1 MKQCGTCRMTLDDEN
16 FIWPEDSNLLDA
28 APVHDIADPLEPE
41 ILPAREDVLESAAP
55 RRHV

>member
-16 FIWPEDSNLLDA
+16 FIWPEDSHLDA
-28 APVHDIADPLEPE
+28 APVHEVADALEPE
-41 ILPAREDVLESAAP
+41 IIPAPEDVLESAAP